1 MPEGINADFKQ
12 LLDILESSGSHYNI
26 EKITKAY
33 EYACQMHDGQFRQS
47 GEPYITHPLA
57 VAKIVATLGLD
68 SDSICAAL
76 LHDTVEDC
84 ADKTSLKEL
93 QKRFGVDVALLVDG
107 LTKIV
112 TLQTENKEEAHIE
125 TLRKMLLATVDGRV
139 SAIFLARY
147 RFAKNVKEFLED
159 LSEEDVRL
167 MVRTKDPGVRNDLFR
182 TLQPD
187 TKDPVQVMKPTAAE
201 MDIRTDR
208 VDATIVA
215 LDSCMAAGETFL
227 ICRRIRRAGL
237 FGRRLQVISMLV
249 GAGLAM
255 LLSFFGKLQVF
266 TPTLLTVYIFF
277 WSALDA
283 VASYLYLRDKE
294 NV

>member
-112 TLQTENKEEAHIE
+112 TLQTENKEEAHI
-125 TLRKMLLATVDGRV
+125 
-139 SAIFLARY
+139 
-147 RFAKNVKEFLED
+147 
-159 LSEEDVRL
+159 
-167 MVRTKDPGVRNDLFR
+167 
-182 TLQPD
+182 
-187 TKDPVQVMKPTAAE
+187 
-201 MDIRTDR
+201 
-208 VDATIVA
+208 
-215 LDSCMAAGETFL
+215 
-227 ICRRIRRAGL
+227 
-237 FGRRLQVISMLV
+237 
-249 GAGLAM
+249 
-255 LLSFFGKLQVF
+255 
-266 TPTLLTVYIFF
+266 
-277 WSALDA
+277 
-283 VASYLYLRDKE
+283 
-294 NV
+294 